1 MQFPY
6 IETFFAFLFVP
17 STLGEVCFSIISLP
31 VDFSM
36 KTNLTLIS
44 QTSVY
49 KAVQGN

>member
-17 STLGEVCFSIISLP
+17 STLEVCFSIISLP

-49 KAVQGN
+49 